1 MAGDSKKLQPIIIK
15 RVRKGGHNKHGGAWK
30 IAYADFVTA
39 MMAFFLLMWLLGS
52 TTEGDKKGIADFFNA
67 PLKVALLGGSGAGDS
82 SHVVR
87 GGGQDLSRTTG
98 QVKQG
103 DVPSKRKL
111 LNIKS
116 LEAEQKRAEVAR
128 LEALKKKV
136 EDALSASPK
145 LAAMKSQIRLD
156 MTRDGLRIQIV
167 DEQSRPMFDSGS
179 AVVKPYMRELLRE
192 IGHVLSDVPNRITL
206 EGHTDAQ
213 PFSAGERGYSNW
225 ELSSDRANAS
235 RREIVAGGLPEDR
248 MLLVQGLASS
258 NLFVPNEPTHPDEP
272 AHQHHRHE
280 PRRRGPAPEAAAEPG
295 RKRHRDGRRGHGRR
309 AGGQA
314 LRPRMRVLVVD
325 DFLTMR
331 RVVRGF
337 LREMGFDDADVAEAA
352 HGTAALEAL
361 RAAPA
366 DVVITDIE
374 MPILGGFGLLSAIKK
389 DAALR
394 EVPVL
399 MVTAEARKD
408 EIVRCMQAGAAA
420 YLVKPFTRETLEEKL
435 RAAVPARALRDD
447 RLIGSDRPAPGRPSR
462 PRPSGAATEG
472 SVGPISA
479 RGPCRRR
486 G

>member
-15 RVRKGGHNKHGGAWK
+15 RVRKGGHGKHGGAWK

-136 EDALSASPK
+136 EEALSASPK

-192 IGHVLSDVPNRITL
+192 IGHVLSDVANRITL

-258 NLFVPNEPTHPDEP
+258 NLFVPTEPSHPMN
-272 AHQHHRHE
+272 
-280 PRRRGPAPEAAAEPG
+280 RRISIIVMNRDAEDRLLKLLPSQGEGDAAA
-295 RKRHRDGRRGHGRR
+295 
-309 AGGQA
+309 AG
-314 LRPRMRVLVVD
+314 
-325 DFLTMR
+325 
-331 RVVRGF
+331 
-337 LREMGFDDADVAEAA
+337 E
-352 HGTAALEAL
+352 
-361 RAAPA
+361 
-366 DVVITDIE
+366 
-374 MPILGGFGLLSAIKK
+374 
-389 DAALR
+389 
-394 EVPVL
+394 
-399 MVTAEARKD
+399 
-408 EIVRCMQAGAAA
+408 GAADA
-420 YLVKPFTRETLEEKL
+420 
-435 RAAVPARALRDD
+435 
-447 RLIGSDRPAPGRPSR
+447 
-462 PRPSGAATEG
+462 
-472 SVGPISA
+472 SA
-479 RGPCRRR
+479 GKR
-486 G
+486 